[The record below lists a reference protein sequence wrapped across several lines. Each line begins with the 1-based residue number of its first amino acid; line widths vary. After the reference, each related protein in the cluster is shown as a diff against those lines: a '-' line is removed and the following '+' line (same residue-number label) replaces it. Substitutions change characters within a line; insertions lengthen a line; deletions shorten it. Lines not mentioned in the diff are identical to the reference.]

1 MNTFLLILLALVGI
15 VSYWHCYRLGH
26 AEGRAEGFDEGRTR
40 GLLEGAGIT
49 VPVTQ

>member
-1 MNTFLLILLALVGI
+1 MVEVLLLLVGV
-15 VSYWHCYRLGH
+15 VSCWQCYRLGQ
-26 AEGRAEGFDEGRTR
+26 AEGYAEGFDEGRTS